1 MNEILIIDDEQDF
14 GYFVKMN
21 LQMNDEFH
29 VNVATDGK
37 SGLKVAEEVDPDL
50 ILLDVMMPKMD
61 GLQVLKK
68 LKANK
73 KTQHIP
79 VIMLT
84 AKNDE
89 DSIAQAITS
98 YSEQYIIKPVE
109 MATLETKIKTVLTNR
124 GLLVSKTATG

>member
-1 MNEILIIDDEQDF
+1 MKEILIIDDEEDF
-14 GYFVKMN
+14 GFFVKVN
-21 LQMNDEFH
+21 LQMIEEYH

-37 SGLKVAEEVDPDL
+37 TGLKIAQELQPDL

-61 GLQVLKK
+61 GLEVLKK

-73 KTQHIP
+73 KTQNLP

-89 DSIAQAITS
+89 DSIAEAIGS
-98 YSEQYIIKPVE
+98 YSEQYIIKPIE
-109 MATLETKIKTVLTNR
+109 MTTLENKIRTVLKNHALYR
-124 GLLVSKTATG
+124 G

>member
-1 MNEILIIDDEQDF
+1 MNEILIIDDEEDF
-14 GYFVKMN
+14 GFFVKSN

-37 SGLKVAEEVDPDL
+37 AGLKIAEEVRPDL

-61 GLQVLKK
+61 GHQVLKK

-73 KTQHIP
+73 KTQQIP

-89 DSIAQAITS
+89 DSIAEAIGS
-98 YSEQYIIKPVE
+98 FSEQYIIKPIE
-109 MATLETKIKTVLTNR
+109 MATLESKIRTVLRNH
-124 GLLVSKTATG
+124 GLYQN

>member
-1 MNEILIIDDEQDF
+1 MNEILIIDDEEDF
-14 GYFVKMN
+14 GFFVKSN

-29 VNVATDGK
+29 VNVAVDGRT
-37 SGLKVAEEVDPDL
+37 GLKIAEEIRPDL

-89 DSIAQAITS
+89 DSIAEAIGS
-98 YSEQYIIKPVE
+98 FSEQYIIKPIE
-109 MATLETKIKTVLTNR
+109 MATLENKIRTVLRNH
-124 GLLVSKTATG
+124 GLYPN